1 MKKYNVAVR
10 EVYIS
15 HREVEVPDG
24 TSLEEIL
31 KAAEDFEDDYLEYS
45 HTLDSEYTT
54 IEEIPLSNDAQNS
67 GR

>member
-10 EVYIS
+10 EVHIS
-15 HREVEVPDG
+15 HREVEVPDDA
-24 TSLEEIL
+24 SREEIL

-54 IEEIPLSNDAQNS
+54 IEEIPLSNA
-67 GR
+67 